1 MNRRA
6 FSTSSLALLLACACA
21 CVTTTPTNQPSTP
34 SAATPAA
41 QVAGIP
47 AELKPAL
54 DSITSDDITRHIK
67 TLSSDEFEGRGP
79 GTKGEELSV
88 GYITN
93 EFKRLGLKPGNP
105 DGTYV
110 QKVPLMGFQ
119 ARQPQLSIS
128 VAGKQLSY
136 KFPDDYVAV
145 SRHFE
150 PQVDVNDSDVVF
162 VGYGVVAPEYGWD
175 DYKGVDVKGK
185 TIVMLLTA
193 PPAPARKNPSN
204 PPPNMLKGNPM
215 PSSGGWT

>member
-21 CVTTTPTNQPSTP
+21 CVTTTPTNQPSTQ
-34 SAATPAA
+34 ATATPAA

-54 DSITSDDITRHIK
+54 DSITPDDIMRHIK

-79 GTKGEELSV
+79 GTKGEEMSV
-88 GYITN
+88 NYITN

-119 ARQPQLSIS
+119 AQSPQLSVS
-128 VAGKQLSY
+128 VGGKQLSS
-136 KFPDDYVAV
+136 KFRADYGAA
-145 SRHFE
+145 SR
-150 PQVDVNDSDVVF
+150 
-162 VGYGVVAPEYGWD
+162 
-175 DYKGVDVKGK
+175 
-185 TIVMLLTA
+185 
-193 PPAPARKNPSN
+193 PS
-204 PPPNMLKGNPM
+204 GEQ
-215 PSSGGWT
+215 